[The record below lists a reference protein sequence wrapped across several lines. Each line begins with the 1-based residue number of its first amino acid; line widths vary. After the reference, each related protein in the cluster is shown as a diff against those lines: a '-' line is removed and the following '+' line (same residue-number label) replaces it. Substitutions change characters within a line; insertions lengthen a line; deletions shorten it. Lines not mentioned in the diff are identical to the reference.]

1 MFTGDSS
8 YACAYLAL
16 GNRSSADAQL
26 ALAFDHSEGGG
37 ETGCVGGASLDA
49 PLPPWQ

>member
-26 ALAFDHSEGGG
+26 ALAFDHM
-37 ETGCVGGASLDA
+37 TNDFRFFRCA
-49 PLPPWQ
+49 PRRC